1 MAFNGKDQKGV
12 ERKRPNI
19 SKEDRPKPHDLN
31 AERAVLGSILIDSP
45 DAFNTAIEQLGTS
58 RIFYSDAHQKI
69 YETILELR
77 KKDSGIDHIS
87 VSKALSDKGILDQI
101 GGESYLTEM
110 QNMIAT
116 TANLETWCQM
126 VHDRAVLR
134 RIIDACSLAAEKCFD
149 SEKEASNILDE
160 IEKSILEASDLG
172 RKLNIYEI
180 KDLLKPTVDYLQKLS
195 RRDESVVGI
204 STGFPGIDDKITGL
218 KDSEMFVIAAR
229 PSVGKTSL
237 ALSILRHVALRASNN
252 KSVLMFTM
260 EMTAEQITRRVLC
273 AEAGVSERN
282 FRERNQSKGE
292 WNRITGAATLLSN
305 SKIFIDP
312 TPALNVMEMRAR
324 SRRIKSQNGIDLI
337 IIDYLQLMRA
347 DLDRKNDNRQ
357 QEVSMIS
364 SGIKSLAK
372 ELKIP
377 IIVLAQ
383 LNRQTEMQKGGVPK
397 LSNLRESGSI
407 EQDADIVGFIHRDTE
422 KQKDASE
429 EEKVKGLEAEFI
441 IEKNRNGEPGKVPLS
456 FFPLTASFG
465 CRSRYDGA
473 DLPPERNT

>member
-12 ERKRPNI
+12 EKKRPNV
-19 SKEDRPKPHDLN
+19 SREDRPKPHDLN
-31 AERAVLGSILIDSP
+31 AEKAVLGAMLIDSP
-45 DAFNTAIEQLGTS
+45 SATDTAIEKLGVART
-58 RIFYSDAHQKI
+58 FYSDAHQKI

-77 KKDSGIDHIS
+77 QKETGIDHIS
-87 VSKALSDKGILDQI
+87 VAKTLSDKGILDQI

-134 RIIDACSLAAEKCFD
+134 RIIDACSLASEKCFD
-149 SEKEASNILDE
+149 SEKEASEILDE
-160 IEKSILEASDLG
+160 VERSILEANELG
-172 RKLNIYEI
+172 KKLNIVEI
-180 KDLLKPTVDYLQKLS
+180 KDMLKPTVDYLQKLS
-195 RRDESVVGI
+195 RKDESVVGI
-204 STGFPGIDDKITGL
+204 STGFPDIDDKITGL
-218 KDSEMFVIAAR
+218 KAGEMFVIAAR

-237 ALSILRHVALRASNN
+237 ALSMLRNVALSSN

-260 EMTAEQITRRVLC
+260 EMTADQISRRILC

-282 FRERNQSKGE
+282 FRERTQSKGE
-292 WNRITGAATLLSN
+292 WARITGAATKLSN

-312 TPALNVMEMRAR
+312 TPALRVMELRAR
-324 SRRIKSQNGIDLI
+324 ARRVKSQHKIDLI
-337 IIDYLQLMRA
+337 VIDYLQLMRA
-347 DLDRKNDNRQ
+347 DVDRKNDNRQ
-357 QEVSMIS
+357 QEVSLIS

-372 ELKIP
+372 ELEIP
-377 IIVLAQ
+377 ILVLAQ

-422 KQKDASE
+422 KQKEASE
-429 EEKVKGLEAEFI
+429 EEKNKGLEAEFI
-441 IEKNRNGEPGKVPLS
+441 IEKNRNGEPGRVPLS

-465 CRSRYDGA
+465 CRSRYDSS
-473 DLPPERNT
+473 DLPPDRNT